1 MSRTSFTPLQIT
13 TAGELLQN
21 QGLNALPTVLT
32 NALSAFNSVSIMAN
46 INSAIT
52 DSAAGSWCS
61 TTTLLDLQ
69 TVRGTGNSV
78 CAGLGNSIPPA
89 YPALTP
95 VADPSGLTGLIEQT
109 GNNYLGAGDVGRFCQ
124 GFQAIDNYCELNN
137 SLVDSAV
144 NVGDYLGPTFTNLD
158 DLITDSI
165 TEVTDN
171 LPALAADLA
180 NSGQLIDTDNLAA
193 FGTPAGLLNRIAV
206 VGNMVNGTTPAI
218 RTALINQG
226 LTDNDITNLVNL
238 NQQGLYNPNGLT
250 ANQFDRLQRQAYPAF
265 ADIQGADLDDVR
277 RILDISTPNLTSMA
291 DLLDPVK
298 ILPQSYLDLR
308 TPSVQGPIKIYKPDG
323 SIDMTIV
330 PDVVAGLGVPSACDD
345 LSKIIPAAQAVA
357 NKAIQNSLQ
366 QIKNIPNVPVQALA
380 QAVKAHVRTPWDPNR
395 SYLTNDVVAY
405 ADPDPVTGL
414 AQLQPCTPFLRAQQ
428 PVPAAAP
435 GAPAPSIADQ
445 TYWKVTT
452 GCGISVLDDLDLLT
466 VTGSPI
472 SAATANAIA
481 NTIAIGSGPANTVT
495 ICDALGTAVNRGNLD
510 LLIDAATA
518 NVLAIISAGSAEIG
532 NLGNI
537 YSDMANVAD
546 GTLGD
551 PAVGPVGPV
560 PSTGAVTYNNAFP
573 YFAGDFAL
581 QALITVANANIAN
594 IVANVSHATEVAN
607 INTAWDGLANVLSF
621 ERDIQTRAGVDYFD
635 LLAGEQVSV
644 ITFVK
649 QLAEYGPRL
658 TECGPRDFLQQIANT
673 ETVGGQ
679 AIVATMREGQNASCM
694 EAQGLPAT
702 PEPSPDPAV
711 TPSPPPSLA
720 PKQARTVSNGF
731 GANTVV
737 GNCVAGRTIGEVV
750 TGIG

>member
-1 MSRTSFTPLQIT
+1 MSQTSFTPLQIT

-21 QGLNALPTVLT
+21 QGLASLPTVLT
-32 NALSAFNSVSIMAN
+32 NALSAFNSVTIMAN

-61 TTTLLDLQ
+61 TATLLDLQ
-69 TVRGTGNSV
+69 TVRGTGNNI

-89 YPALTP
+89 YPTLIP
-95 VADPSGLTGLIEQT
+95 VADPSGFTGLIEQT

-137 SLVDSAV
+137 SLVDSTI
-144 NVGDYLGPTFTNLD
+144 NVANYLGPTFTNMD

-171 LPALAADLA
+171 LPALSADLA
-180 NSGQLIDTDNLAA
+180 NLGRLINTGNLESL
-193 FGTPAGLLNRIAV
+193 GTPAGLLNRIAV
-206 VGNMVNGTTPAI
+206 AGNMRNGSTPAI
-218 RTALINQG
+218 TEALLAQG
-226 LTDNDITNLVNL
+226 LTNTDIADLVNL
-238 NQQGLYNPNGLT
+238 NVASLFNPGGLSTLD
-250 ANQFDRLQRQAYPAF
+250 FDRLQKQAYPAF
-265 ADIQGADLDDVR
+265 ETVVAGDLADVLV
-277 RILDISTPNLTSMA
+277 ILEISTPNLNTMA
-291 DLLDPVK
+291 DLLNPAK
-298 ILPQSYLDLR
+298 IFPLGYLDMR
-308 TPSVQGPIKIYKPDG
+308 TPSAEGPIKIYKPDG
-323 SIDMTIV
+323 SVDTAIV
-330 PDVVAGLGVPSACDD
+330 PQVVATLGAPSACDD

-357 NKAIQNSLQ
+357 NKAIQSGLQ
-366 QIKNIPNVPVQALA
+366 QIRDIGSVPAADLA
-380 QAVKAHVRTPWDPNR
+380 QAIKAHVRTVWNPDQ
-395 SYLTNDVVAY
+395 SFQTDAVVAY
-405 ADPDPVTGL
+405 ADRDPVTGL
-414 AQLQPCTPFLRAQQ
+414 AQLQSCTPFLRAQQ
-428 PVPAAAP
+428 PVPANAP
-435 GAPAPSIADQ
+435 GAPAPSIADE

-472 SAATANAIA
+472 SAATANAVA
-481 NTIAIGSGPANTVT
+481 NTVAIGSGPANTVT
-495 ICDALGTAVNRGNLD
+495 ICDALGTAINRGNLNV
-510 LLIDAATA
+510 LIDAATA
-518 NVLAIISAGSAEIG
+518 NVIAIISAGSAEIG

-560 PSTGAVTYNNAFP
+560 PSTGAATYNNAFP
-573 YFAGDFAL
+573 YFAGDLAL
-581 QALITVANANIAN
+581 QALVTVANANIAN
-594 IVANVSHATEVAN
+594 IVANVSHVTQVIN
-607 INTAWDGLANVLSF
+607 INTAWDGLANVLAF

-679 AIVATMREGQNASCM
+679 AIVAVMREGQNASCM

-702 PEPSPDPAV
+702 PEPGPDPAV

-720 PKQARTVSNGF
+720 PKQARTVRNGF
-731 GANTVV
+731 GSNVVV
-737 GNCVAGRTIGEVV
+737 GNCVAGRTVGDVV
-750 TGIG
+750 TGVG